1 MKSIP
6 MVSVIRYILFSTT
19 LLVVF
24 AFVTVATAE
33 QYKIGVVDAM
43 DVLEQSPQ
51 AERMATELRKE
62 FEERNKEIIDLQKQ
76 VTDLNERINTSGTKL
91 SESESDKLS
100 RELYVKGKEL
110 QRLEDQYKE
119 DLSFRRNEI
128 LTALQDEIVE
138 AIEKV
143 SEQNKFDIVL
153 TGGVNWVSPRINMT
167 PLVIEYL
174 KKNPKPP
181 EKVK

>member
-6 MVSVIRYILFSTT
+6 LASVIRYSLCSMA
-19 LLVVF
+19 LLVVS
-24 AFVTVATAE
+24 TLMSVATAE
-33 QYKIGVVDAM
+33 KYKIGVVDAM

-51 AERMATELRKE
+51 AEQMANELRKE
-62 FEERNKEIIDLQKQ
+62 FEARNREIIDLQKQ
-76 VTDLNERINTSGTKL
+76 VTDLNERVNNSSSKL
-91 SESESDKLS
+91 SESESDKLA
-100 RELYVKGKEL
+100 RELYVKGKDL
-110 QRLEDQYKE
+110 QRLEDLYKE

-138 AIEKV
+138 AIEIV

-174 KKNPKPP
+174 KKNQKRP
-181 EKVK
+181 EKAK